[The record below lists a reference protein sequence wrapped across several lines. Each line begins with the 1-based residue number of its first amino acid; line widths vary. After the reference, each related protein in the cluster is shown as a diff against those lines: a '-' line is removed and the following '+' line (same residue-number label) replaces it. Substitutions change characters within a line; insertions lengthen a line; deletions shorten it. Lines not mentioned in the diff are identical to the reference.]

1 MSSGVQTMTKWTI
14 RSSLPCKHGTSFV
27 HGLLHLTVF
36 SSSIVKIKILAIFLS
51 NIRKTLKK
59 KKKEYMCPQPN
70 QGRNLGEANQIIAP
84 RPWLGE
90 PDPASGWARGPLG
103 TWHWDSHSIP
113 FQGHKA
119 WGSGTTQHMGSGSSR
134 LSAMT
139 QLVCF
144 SPKKSAAWQPKRR
157 INVSS
162 FLAQLLW

>member
-119 WGSGTTQHMGSGSSR
+119 WAVVPHSIWVPVPLGSRPWHNWFVFPQRKVLPGSQKGELMFP
-134 LSAMT
+134 LS
-139 QLVCF
+139 
-144 SPKKSAAWQPKRR
+144 
-157 INVSS
+157 
-162 FLAQLLW
+162 